1 MTTPSPATRTSRYPR
16 ANPPT
21 PSPASSSVADFLS
34 PDRNSET
41 NHKDALAAAA
51 AEHDRIRA
59 KAIHTLYVHE
69 QNLQREQLLEQARQQ
84 RERARVEEA
93 NALAAQE
100 KIKAEEARLRAEQAA
115 REEQERLR
123 EIAAKKIPPLPPL
136 PTPKIEQQ
144 PTASQPQAS
153 VPSASTT
160 AQTPAAPAK
169 PSPSPQ
175 SSLQPLAQGRAAA
188 ATVNGSA
195 TLKPPNANAF
205 AAPSPTPAPAPKTTA
220 APHDAKRQRATE
232 IHKSL
237 KQLRA
242 AMASQASQN
251 KALKS
256 RSGDLRR
263 ELRKVI
269 GQLSL
274 DKDGNKV
281 VMQKVTK
288 ILKEAL
294 ANEVGSPMVD
304 PSLVVFTPRQPV
316 EGAMHNAELPLLF
329 LFLLNHLAKAIIN
342 QFINEAATN
351 TKTADPI
358 GVCAAAIF
366 SDPTFQWR
374 GQPLIDILMAKIYVV
389 CPVLIGARG
398 SEKTDAG
405 RDLVGWKRRGT
416 AWVPEAEHMDRMTGL
431 AAGYAAIALRDFSK
445 TKKQNPYPMTH
456 YWESMAKIVNTPP
469 QQMSVTQCVVLR
481 SMIDHH
487 EARFLQ
493 FYGSAAIAA
502 LRLALVDFPAAA
514 TAAGLKNNAVQSLA
528 VHAELL
534 KTKVGLNL
542 A

>member
-69 QNLQREQLLEQARQQ
+69 QNLQRELLLEQARQQ

-100 KIKAEEARLRAEQAA
+100 KIKAEEERLRAEKAA

-123 EIAAKKIPPLPPL
+123 EIAAKKIPQLPPL
-136 PTPKIEQQ
+136 PTPKPEQQ
-144 PTASQPQAS
+144 PTALQSQP
-153 VPSASTT
+153 
-160 AQTPAAPAK
+160 PAPPAPAPAQAAK
-169 PSPSPQ
+169 ANPEPPAQ
-175 SSLQPLAQGRAAA
+175 SRLQPFSQPKPPTAAA
-188 ATVNGSA
+188 VNGSA
-195 TLKPPNANAF
+195 TLKPPISNAPAT
-205 AAPSPTPAPAPKTTA
+205 PTPSAPFASV
-220 APHDAKRQRATE
+220 PHDPKRQRAVE
-232 IHKSL
+232 IHKNL

-242 AMASQASQN
+242 AIASQSSQN
-251 KALKS
+251 KPLKS
-256 RSGDLRR
+256 RAGDLRR
-263 ELRKVI
+263 ETRKVI

-274 DKDGNKV
+274 DKDGNRV

-316 EGAMHNAELPLLF
+316 EGAMHNAELPSLF

-342 QFINEAATN
+342 QFINEAASN
-351 TKTADPI
+351 TKTADPV
-358 GVCAAAIF
+358 GVCAAAVF

-374 GQPLIDILMAKIYVV
+374 GQPLIDILIAKFQVV
-389 CPVLIGARG
+389 CPVLFGARG
-398 SEKTDAG
+398 SEKTDQG

-416 AWVPEAEHMDRMTGL
+416 AWIPEAEHMDRMTGL

-445 TKKQNPYPMTH
+445 AKKENPYPMPH

-514 TAAGLKNNAVQSLA
+514 AKAGLKDNAVQSLA
-528 VHAELL
+528 VHGELL
-534 KTKVGLNL
+534 KTRVGLSL

>member
-1 MTTPSPATRTSRYPR
+1 MTTPSPATRMSRYPR

-51 AEHDRIRA
+51 AEHERIRA
-59 KAIHTLYVHE
+59 KAIHTLYIHE
-69 QNLQREQLLEQARQQ
+69 QNLQREQLLEQARQE
-84 RERARVEEA
+84 RERVSVEEA
-93 NALAAQE
+93 KALAAKE
-100 KIKAEEARLRAEQAA
+100 KIKAEEERLRAEQAA
-115 REEQERLR
+115 RQEQERLR
-123 EIAAKKIPPLPPL
+123 EIAARKIPQLPPVA
-136 PTPKIEQQ
+136 PPRPEQQ
-144 PTASQPQAS
+144 PPAQA
-153 VPSASTT
+153 PIPPAITT
-160 AQTPAAPAK
+160 APTPAAQANPTPQ
-169 PSPSPQ
+169 PSSQ
-175 SSLQPLAQGRAAA
+175 IKAAA
-188 ATVNGSA
+188 AVTVNGNA
-195 TLKPPNANAF
+195 TIKPPTSTAP
-205 AAPSPTPAPAPKTTA
+205 AASKPVPATAPASAPAP
-220 APHDAKRQRATE
+220 HGAKRQRAVE

-237 KQLRA
+237 KQVRA
-242 AMASQASQN
+242 AIASQALQN

-256 RSGDLRR
+256 KAGDLRR

-274 DKDGNKV
+274 DKDGNRV

-294 ANEVGSPMVD
+294 ANEAGSQMVD

-329 LFLLNHLAKAIIN
+329 LFLLNHFAKTIIN
-342 QFINEAATN
+342 QFINEAASN
-351 TKTADPI
+351 TKTADPV
-358 GVCAAAIF
+358 GVCAAAVF
-366 SDPTFQWR
+366 SDPIFQWR
-374 GQPLIDILMAKIYVV
+374 GQPLIDILLAKFHVV
-389 CPVLIGARG
+389 CPVLFGARG
-398 SEKTDAG
+398 SEKTDKG

-456 YWESMAKIVNTPP
+456 YWESMAKILNTPP
-469 QQMSVTQCVVLR
+469 QLMSVTQCVVLR

-514 TAAGLKNNAVQSLA
+514 AAAGLKDNAVQSLA
-528 VHAELL
+528 VHGELL
-534 KTKVGLNL
+534 KTRVGLNL